1 MRITTRFVLVLV
13 VLVLSLVAVG
23 GVGLAGLQSAR
34 EYLSVIHQD
43 NVLNNRV
50 IVDLQ
55 ESIDET
61 QEQVLELKAA
71 EGSIERGHITVR
83 IVSATFP
90 AVEVGIAEVIQDLDE
105 FPDSERVAQR
115 IESDWARFR
124 TLWGTGQLSD
134 RNPAVRSAGVEQA
147 LGILRSAEANLHNLL
162 GLEGAEADTRYRE
175 AAASYTSS
183 VRLMIAILI
192 LGLVLGGGALLWL
205 IRAVL
210 PRMLT
215 YSRVARHFADGD
227 FSERLDPR
235 GTDEIDQL
243 GRTIDEVASRRE
255 KEERYETAQSEFI
268 DILQLTGDEGEA
280 QGLLKRHLERSI
292 TGSEV
297 TILNRNNSADRLE
310 AVTNV
315 APDSPLHGGLDAAV
329 PRSCLAVRTARPHS
343 QVHGENQ
350 LVACT
355 VCAGCPGRSTC
366 TPLLVS
372 GEVIGSVLINHESE
386 LNDESQRRLRDSVSQ
401 AAPVLANLRN
411 LAIAQFRA
419 STDSLTGLPN
429 RRGLQDTLRRMVAHA
444 SRTGTSVAG
453 LMIDLDHFKQ
463 VNDQFG
469 HGPGDEVL
477 AAFGVL
483 LRGLLRES
491 DFAGRYGGEEFFV
504 LLPTTDE
511 EKARTVAEKIRLAV
525 KELRVSTIDRQ
536 ITVSVG
542 VAVFPNQ
549 ADDAESLERGA
560 DRALYAAKSRGRDR
574 VELATGKEPVAPD
587 LGTQDGKSASQ
598 EGRETRMGPGH
609 DADKIAAA
617 SAETPS

>member
-13 VLVLSLVAVG
+13 VLVLSLAAVG

-34 EYLSVIHQD
+34 DYLSVIHQD
-43 NVLNNRV
+43 NVVNTRV
-50 IVDLQ
+50 IVDLRG
-55 ESIDET
+55 SIDET
-61 QEQVLELKAA
+61 QEQVLELMGA
-71 EGSIERGHITVR
+71 ESSMERQRVTGKM
-83 IVSATFP
+83 VSVTFP
-90 AVEVGIAEVIQDLDE
+90 AVEVGIAEVIQDMEE
-105 FPDSERVAQR
+105 FPDSQRLAQA

-124 TLWGTGQLSD
+124 GLWGTGRLSGP
-134 RNPAVRSAGVEQA
+134 NPELRSAGAEEA
-147 LGILRSAEANLHNLL
+147 SGILQSAEANVRDLL
-162 GLEGAEADTRYRE
+162 RVEGAESEARYLE
-175 AAASYTSS
+175 ATASYAFS
-183 VRLMIAILI
+183 VRWMIVILI
-192 LGLVLGGGALLWL
+192 LGLVLGAGALIWL
-205 IRAVL
+205 IRSVL

-215 YSRVARHFADGD
+215 YSRVARRFADGD

-255 KEERYETAQSEFI
+255 KEERYETAQSEFT
-268 DILQLTGDEGEA
+268 DVLQLTGDEGEA

-297 TILNRNNSADRLE
+297 TVLNRNNSADRLE

-315 APDSPLHGGLDAAV
+315 AADSPLRGGLDGAV
-329 PRSCLAVRTARPHS
+329 PRSCLAVRTARPHG
-343 QVHGENQ
+343 QVHGEDQ

-355 VCAGCPGRSTC
+355 VCGGCPGRSTC

-372 GEVIGSVLINHESE
+372 GEVIGSVLINHEAE
-386 LNDESQRRLRDSVSQ
+386 LEDESQRRLRDSVSQ

-411 LAIAQFRA
+411 LAIAQLRA

-491 DFAGRYGGEEFFV
+491 DFAGRYGGEEFLV

-525 KELRVSTIDRQ
+525 KDLRIATIDRQ

-542 VAVFPNQ
+542 VAVFPDQ
-549 ADDAESLERGA
+549 ADDAEGLERGA

-574 VELATGKEPVAPD
+574 VEVATGKEPVAPD
-587 LGTQDGKSASQ
+587 LGIEDGESDSQ
-598 EGRETRMGPGH
+598 EGGESRMGPWH
-609 DADKIAAA
+609 EVDTIAQA
-617 SAETPS
+617 SETSS

>member
-13 VLVLSLVAVG
+13 VLVLSLAAVG

-34 EYLSVIHQD
+34 DYLSVIHQD
-43 NVLNNRV
+43 NVVNTRV
-50 IVDLQ
+50 IVDLRG
-55 ESIDET
+55 SIDET
-61 QEQVLELKAA
+61 QEQVLELMGA
-71 EGSIERGHITVR
+71 ESSMERQRVTGKM
-83 IVSATFP
+83 VSVTFP
-90 AVEVGIAEVIQDLDE
+90 AVEVGIAEVIQDMEE
-105 FPDSERVAQR
+105 FPDSQRLAQA

-124 TLWGTGQLSD
+124 GLWGTGRLSGP
-134 RNPAVRSAGVEQA
+134 NPELRSAGAEEA
-147 LGILRSAEANLHNLL
+147 SGILQSAEANVRDLL
-162 GLEGAEADTRYRE
+162 RVEGAESEARYLE
-175 AAASYTSS
+175 ATASYAFS
-183 VRLMIAILI
+183 VRWMIVILI
-192 LGLVLGGGALLWL
+192 LGLVLGAGALIWL
-205 IRAVL
+205 IRSVL

-215 YSRVARHFADGD
+215 YSRVARRFADGD

-255 KEERYETAQSEFI
+255 KEERYETAQSEFT
-268 DILQLTGDEGEA
+268 DVLQLTGDEGEA

-297 TILNRNNSADRLE
+297 TVLNRNNSADRLE

-315 APDSPLHGGLDAAV
+315 AADSPLRGGLDGAV
-329 PRSCLAVRTARPHS
+329 PRSCLAVRTARPHG
-343 QVHGENQ
+343 QVHGEDQ

-355 VCAGCPGRSTC
+355 VCGGCPGRSTC

-372 GEVIGSVLINHESE
+372 GEVIGSVLINHEAE
-386 LNDESQRRLRDSVSQ
+386 LEDESQRRLRDSVSQ

-411 LAIAQFRA
+411 LAIAQLRA

-491 DFAGRYGGEEFFV
+491 DFAGRYGGEEFLV

-525 KELRVSTIDRQ
+525 KDLRIPTIDRQ

-542 VAVFPNQ
+542 VAVFPDQ
-549 ADDAESLERGA
+549 ADDAEGLERGA
-560 DRALYAAKSRGRDR
+560 DRALYTAKSRGRDR
-574 VELATGKEPVAPD
+574 VEVATGKEPVEPD
-587 LGTQDGKSASQ
+587 LGTQDGNSSSQ
-598 EGRETRMGPGH
+598 EGGESRMGPWH
-609 DADKIAAA
+609 DVDTIAQA
-617 SAETPS
+617 SETSS

>member
-1 MRITTRFVLVLV
+1 M
-13 VLVLSLVAVG
+13 
-23 GVGLAGLQSAR
+23 GLAGLQSAR
-34 EYLSVIHQD
+34 DYLSVIHQD
-43 NVLNNRV
+43 NVVNTRV
-50 IVDLQ
+50 IVDLRG
-55 ESIDET
+55 SIDET
-61 QEQVLELKAA
+61 QEQVLELMGA
-71 EGSIERGHITVR
+71 ESSMERQRVTGKM
-83 IVSATFP
+83 VSVTFP
-90 AVEVGIAEVIQDLDE
+90 AVEVGIAEVIQDMEE
-105 FPDSERVAQR
+105 FPDSQRLAQA

-124 TLWGTGQLSD
+124 GLWGTGRLSGP
-134 RNPAVRSAGVEQA
+134 NPELRSAGAEEA
-147 LGILRSAEANLHNLL
+147 SGILQSAEANVRDLL
-162 GLEGAEADTRYRE
+162 RVEGAESEARYLE
-175 AAASYTSS
+175 ATASYAFS
-183 VRLMIAILI
+183 VRWMIVILI
-192 LGLVLGGGALLWL
+192 LGLVLGAGALIWL
-205 IRAVL
+205 IRSVL

-215 YSRVARHFADGD
+215 YSRVARRFADGD

-255 KEERYETAQSEFI
+255 KEERYETAQSEFT
-268 DILQLTGDEGEA
+268 DVLQLTGDEGEA

-297 TILNRNNSADRLE
+297 TVLNRNNSADRLE

-315 APDSPLHGGLDAAV
+315 AADSPLRGGLDGAV
-329 PRSCLAVRTARPHS
+329 PRSCLAVRTARPHG
-343 QVHGENQ
+343 QVHGEDQ

-355 VCAGCPGRSTC
+355 VCGGCPGRSTC

-372 GEVIGSVLINHESE
+372 GEVIGSVLINHEAE
-386 LNDESQRRLRDSVSQ
+386 LEDESQRRLRDSVSQ

-411 LAIAQFRA
+411 LAIAQLPA

-491 DFAGRYGGEEFFV
+491 DFAGRYGGEEFLV

-511 EKARTVAEKIRLAV
+511 EKARTVPEKIRLAV
-525 KELRVSTIDRQ
+525 KDLRIATIDRQ

-542 VAVFPNQ
+542 VAVFPDQ
-549 ADDAESLERGA
+549 ADDAEGLERGA

-574 VELATGKEPVAPD
+574 VEVATGKEPVAPD
-587 LGTQDGKSASQ
+587 LGIEDGESDSQ
-598 EGRETRMGPGH
+598 EGGESRMGPWH
-609 DADKIAAA
+609 EVDTIAQA
-617 SAETPS
+617 SETSS